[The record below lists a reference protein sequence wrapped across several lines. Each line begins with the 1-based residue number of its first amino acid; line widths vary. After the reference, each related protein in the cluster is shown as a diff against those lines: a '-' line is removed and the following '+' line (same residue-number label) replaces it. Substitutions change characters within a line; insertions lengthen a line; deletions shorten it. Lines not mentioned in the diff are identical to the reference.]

1 MNKVQS
7 IKVRSIFVADRA
19 WFDPVPVEWEK
30 SVSENTFC
38 FSEWSVEVQAP
49 FELVLHHWSRA
60 NQFPKDIIYLTKS
73 WVPATPRQYEERRM
87 AKNDNE
93 YKVAMEY
100 IGMLLKSVVYF
111 ICFMLT
117 WRSCYRVKYMKWSP
131 FCWSTKEH
139 VTPPVMILITDP
151 EDTRDLLETN
161 AQIMPSLPFI
171 GSKEVL
177 HVNAVWRYKN
187 GS

>member
-60 NQFPKDIIYLTKS
+60 NLFPKDIIYLTKS

-93 YKVAMEY
+93 YKVAMAC
-100 IGMLLKSVVYF
+100 IGKLLKSVVYF

-117 WRSCYRVKYMKWSP
+117 WRSCYRVWNEARFAGQQKNMSHLPWWYWSQ
-131 FCWSTKEH
+131 
-139 VTPPVMILITDP
+139 TPRTLVI
-151 EDTRDLLETN
+151 
-161 AQIMPSLPFI
+161 
-171 GSKEVL
+171 
-177 HVNAVWRYKN
+177 Y
-187 GS
+187 